1 MHWASRGVSEQA
13 LNEYWKCFGDADR
26 RAAQLELYRSGDFD
40 KLSPY
45 DGKVAELDVP
55 TLLLWGDDDQFA
67 PLAGGHRLKREVPH
81 AELEVI
87 EDTGHFIWDDEPERC
102 GRSLGRFLRGLS

>member
-1 MHWASRGVSEQA
+1 MDEAA
-13 LNEYWKCFGDADR
+13 LDEYWKCFADDER
-26 RAAQLELYRSGDFD
+26 RAAQLDLYRSGDFD
-40 KLSPY
+40 KLGPY
-45 DGKVAELDVP
+45 EGKLAELGVP

-67 PLAGGHRLKREVPH
+67 PLAGGRRLQREVPH

-102 GRSLGRFLRGLS
+102 GQSLASFLRGLS